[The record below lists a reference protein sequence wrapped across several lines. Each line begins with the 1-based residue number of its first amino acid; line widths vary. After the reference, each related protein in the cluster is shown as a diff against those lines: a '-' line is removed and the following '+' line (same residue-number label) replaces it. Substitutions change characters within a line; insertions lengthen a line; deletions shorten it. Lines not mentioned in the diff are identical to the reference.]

1 MGFSAFMTDESL
13 FREVDEEVRQ
23 DEYKKLWQR
32 HGKLIS
38 TAIAAVVLGVGGYEF
53 YKHYEQQQA
62 EQAAVVYNEALKKAG
77 DGKLD
82 DALAALKAVNHKG
95 VGQLAQ
101 LKEADLLAEKGEKEK
116 AVAAYDAFAASA
128 ANDPTLVDTAKIKA
142 GYLLVD
148 TSTPDQLLVRLGAYD
163 KDTEIWRH
171 QAREIFGLSAWRIK
185 DYAMADRYMKALV
198 DDLETPQGMRQRAMM
213 MVQLIAPH
221 LPEK

>member
-1 MGFSAFMTDESL
+1 MTDESL

-38 TAIAAVVLGVGGYEF
+38 TAIAALILGVGGYQF
-53 YKHYEQQQA
+53 YQHYQQQLA

-82 DALAALKAVNHKG
+82 DAMAALKAVNHSG
-95 VGQLAQ
+95 VVQLAQ
-101 LKEADLLAEKGEKEK
+101 LKEADLLVEKGEKEK
-116 AVAAYDAFAASA
+116 AVLAYDAFAAGPT
-128 ANDPTLVDTAKIKA
+128 NDKTLVDTAKIKA

-148 TSTPDQLLVRLGAYD
+148 TSTPDQLLLRLGAFD

-221 LPEK
+221 LPGK